1 MDPGNY
7 QPGLDVD
14 TLLETLVA
22 EKNAKLPRLKTIE
35 GFNPVIPRAKEV
47 PEYADE
53 NHPLLREQPEV
64 WLVDH

>member
-1 MDPGNY
+1 MG
-7 QPGLDVD
+7 
-14 TLLETLVA
+14 A
-22 EKNAKLPRLKTIE
+22 RHFAS
-35 GFNPVIPRAKEV
+35 AKEV